1 MADSKLSLRMGQAG
15 FSDTIIRIQ
24 TGISVG
30 PAAAV
35 HLARKASVTQLVPAL
50 PSFDSIVFESTQ
62 AQAAIGLVMNYLEH
76 WDSAD
81 FEVGVDALI
90 TAHSQSVSEQNEFP
104 LTLEEAWV
112 IARECRCLAACR
124 TFPLAGRIAHR
135 SWNLTV

>member
-1 MADSKLSLRMGQAG
+1 MADSKLALRMGQAG

-112 IARECRCLAACR
+112 IARECRCLGSAEV
-124 TFPLAGRIAHR
+124 L
-135 SWNLTV
+135 NLLFSRLNQDC

>member
-1 MADSKLSLRMGQAG
+1 MVDSKLAVRMGQAG

-35 HLARKASVTQLVPAL
+35 RLARKASVTQLVPAL
-50 PSFDSIVFESTQ
+50 PSFDSIVFKATQ

-90 TAHSQSVSEQNEFP
+90 TAHSQSVSDQNEFP

-112 IARECRCLAACR
+112 IARECRCQGSAEVL
-124 TFPLAGRIAHR
+124 
-135 SWNLTV
+135 NLLFSRLNQDC